1 MWAFLYDWRKTWGRY
16 LMELIFAAAFCSV
29 LVSILLKVCK
39 AKGLNPIHMIC
50 WNYAIASLL
59 CFYWFKPD
67 LSHVSPSNTPWWLI
81 LSLGMLLPSVFLCL
95 SKSLQTAGI
104 VKTEVAQRLS
114 VVLSLGAAYF
124 IFNEQFGTLK
134 LIGIGLGVIAVLCI
148 IYSHRVT
155 NSHSSV
161 GTSGMFYLASVWVGY
176 ALVDILLKYTTGL
189 GVQFSVAL
197 NLMFICAFVFSLL
210 YVVLTTKQIGSAT
223 NILFGLC
230 LGVLN
235 FANIALYV
243 KAHMLLKDSPAIV
256 FAGMNILVVS
266 LGVLSGLIFF
276 KEKLKT
282 STSLGLGLG
291 IMSVLCL
298 AYAMTVS

>member
-1 MWAFLYDWRKTWGRY
+1 MQ
-16 LMELIFAAAFCSV
+16 LILAAALCSV
-29 LVSILLKVCK
+29 LVSMLLKICK
-39 AKGLNPIHMIC
+39 RKGFDSMQMIC
-50 WNYAIASLL
+50 WNYAIASVL

-67 LSHVSPSNTPWWLI
+67 LAHISVSNTPWWLI
-81 LSLGMLLPSVFLCL
+81 LSLGVLLPSVFLCL

-124 IFNEQFGTLK
+124 LFKEQFGTLK
-134 LIGIGLGVIAVLCI
+134 LVGIGLGITAVVCI
-148 IYSHRVT
+148 LFSHR
-155 NSHSSV
+155 NNHAQAGSNA
-161 GTSGMFYLASVWVGY
+161 SGMFHLASVWIGY

-189 GVQFSVAL
+189 GVQFAVAL
-197 NLMFICAFVFSLL
+197 NLMFICAFIFSLIFII
-210 YVVLTTKQIGSAT
+210 LTTKRVGSISNT
-223 NILFGLC
+223 ILGLL

-243 KAHMLLKDSPAIV
+243 KAHMLLKDTPAIV
-256 FAGMNILVVS
+256 FAGMNILVVL
-266 LGVLSGLIFF
+266 LGVLSGLLFF

-282 STSLGLGLG
+282 STSIGLGLG

>member
-1 MWAFLYDWRKTWGRY
+1 
-16 LMELIFAAAFCSV
+16 MELILAAALCSV
-29 LVSILLKVCK
+29 LVSILLKASK
-39 AKGLNPIHMIC
+39 AKGLNPMQMIC

-81 LSLGMLLPSVFLCL
+81 LSLGMLLPSVFLSL

-124 IFNEQFGTLK
+124 IFNEHFSSLK
-134 LIGIGLGVIAVLCI
+134 LIGIGLGIAAVLCI
-148 IYSHRVT
+148 IYSHRS
-155 NSHSSV
+155 SHTQASS
-161 GTSGMFYLASVWVGY
+161 GSSGMFYLVSVWVGY

-197 NLMFICAFVFSLL
+197 NLMFICAFIFSLL
-210 YVVLTTKQIGSAT
+210 YVVLTTKQIGSST
-223 NILFGLC
+223 NIFLGLC
-230 LGVLN
+230 LGVVN

-243 KAHMLLKDSPAIV
+243 KAHILLKDSPAIV
-256 FAGMNILVVS
+256 FAGMNILVVL

-291 IMSVLCL
+291 IMSVLFL
-298 AYAMTVS
+298 AYAMIV